1 MRLKPLNA
9 MTMKEH
15 ANDPVLSFEDFLK
28 KSMGS
33 EADAGFADFL
43 DLWQFSDRLRLRIR
57 QFVEHAPTDTDDR
70 QKLESVNEETT
81 AANRSSQDGSS
92 NTGPLPVSDVEKRL
106 NQSYGG
112 LSRRELLVLLEKYKA
127 GNRDIGAYLFVR
139 EWKQHAAGTAKSS
152 DPVLKR
158 LTLDC
163 VSQSI
168 TQNRADFFR
177 QIAATLEFLEG
188 EEFQTNGQW
197 DHDPGQ
203 WWQFHLLLYVLEHP
217 KDKYRMREF
226 IRYFE
231 TEIGAN
237 AMPTAKTLRVFC
249 HSNGIALDATP
260 GAPKKTET
268 F

>member
-1 MRLKPLNA
+1 

-15 ANDPVLSFEDFLK
+15 ANDPVLSFEDFLR

-43 DLWQFSDRLRLRIR
+43 SLWQFSDSLRLRIR
-57 QFVEHAPTDTDDR
+57 QFVEHATNDDENWH
-70 QKLESVNEETT
+70 KPKSVNEET
-81 AANRSSQDGSS
+81 AAPKSSSQDGPP
-92 NTGPLPVSDVEKRL
+92 NFGPLPVCDVEKRL
-106 NQSYGG
+106 GQSYGG

-139 EWKQHAAGTAKSS
+139 GWKQHAAGTAQSS

-163 VSQSI
+163 VSQAI
-168 TQNRADFFR
+168 TQNRVDFFR
-177 QIAATLEFLEG
+177 QIADTLEFLEG

-217 KDKYRMREF
+217 KEKYRTREF

-231 TEIGAN
+231 AEVGAN
-237 AMPTAKTLRVFC
+237 AMPTAKTLRAFC
-249 HSNGIALDATP
+249 HSVGIALDSTP
-260 GAPKKTET
+260 GAPRKQALRPKQ
-268 F
+268 

>member
-1 MRLKPLNA
+1 

-15 ANDPVLSFEDFLK
+15 ANDPVLPFEDFLK

-43 DLWQFSDRLRLRIR
+43 SLWQFSDRLRLRIR
-57 QFVEHAPTDTDDR
+57 QFVEHASKDADDR
-70 QKLESVNEETT
+70 QKPESVNEVT
-81 AANRSSQDGSS
+81 ASSNSSNQDGSS
-92 NTGPLPVSDVEKRL
+92 NAGLLPVVDVEKRL

-139 EWKQHAAGTAKSS
+139 EWKHHPASTTQSS

-163 VSQSI
+163 VSQAI

-203 WWQFHLLLYVLEHP
+203 WWQFYLLLYVLEHP

-231 TEIGAN
+231 TEVGAN
-237 AMPTAKTLRVFC
+237 AMPTAKTLRAFC
-249 HSNGIALDATP
+249 HSVGIALDSTP
-260 GAPKKTET
+260 GAPKKQALRPKQ
-268 F
+268 